1 MGTIYASEVP
11 KILVESDLKVKT
23 KREVMQIVVGMK
35 RRGHWLLES
44 RSMNKTFSHNQIIL
58 RSEVLRADC

>member
-1 MGTIYASEVP
+1 M
-11 KILVESDLKVKT
+11 LVEFQKYWLKKLVLKVKT
-23 KREVMQIVVGMK
+23 SREVMQIVVGMK

-58 RSEVLRADC
+58 RSEILRADC